1 MNNMEAVITT
11 IILLC
16 TGLLFLLNA
25 RYIRRNILFSVYV
38 PDSKRNDSKV
48 RNIAQTYKRNVFIIS
63 ILFAVIHLL
72 LMTIL
77 QSELQFIL
85 FTILIFLL
93 IIAMIWIYR
102 SAFNQM
108 RTLKEK
114 EDWMADIKMYK
125 AVDTSLMDEENSTTS
140 YFYMIQFVMLMAAV
154 IYVAMNYHTIP
165 DTIAT
170 HWGLN
175 GVPDDWSDKN
185 IITVF
190 FPSGIALFMIFVL
203 WGSSKGL
210 SLYQSNVSPANKEAS
225 KKYATDTKRNNEMLL
240 HVISFIM
247 TILFIFI
254 LVRPVLFGK
263 EYMPPYIMESIIF
276 ISIVVV
282 IFGIVQQISNDKKY
296 RASAAL
302 NDKAPYHNEKNYIW
316 GLFYYN
322 KEDDNVW
329 VPKLSE
335 FGMTLNMARP
345 AAWFIV
351 FMIIV
356 FPIIP
361 IVIMII
367 MT

>member
-1 MNNMEAVITT
+1 MEAVITT
-11 IILLC
+11 IIVLC

-38 PDSKRNDSKV
+38 PDDNRTDNNV
-48 RNIAQTYKRNVFIIS
+48 LNIARTYKRNVLIMS
-63 ILFAVIHLL
+63 ILFAVINLII
-72 LMTIL
+72 MTIL
-77 QSELQFIL
+77 QSELAFIL
-85 FTILIFLL
+85 FTLLLFLL

-108 RTLKEK
+108 RVLKEK
-114 EDWMADIKMYK
+114 EDWMANIKMYK

-140 YFYMIQFVMLMAAV
+140 YFYLIQILMLIAAV
-154 IYVAMNYHTIP
+154 IFVAINYHTIP

-175 GVPDDWSDKN
+175 GVPDDWSDKS

-190 FPSGIALFMIFVL
+190 FPAGMALFMIFVL

-210 SLYQSNVSPANKEAS
+210 SFYQVNVNPANKEAS
-225 KKYATDTKRNNEMLL
+225 KKYAANTKRNNEMLL

-282 IFGIVQQISNDKKY
+282 VFGIVQQISNDKKY

-322 KEDDNVW
+322 KEDENVW
-329 VPKLSE
+329 VPKVSE

-345 AAWFIV
+345 AAWFIA

>member
-1 MNNMEAVITT
+1 MEAVITT
-11 IILLC
+11 IIVLC

-38 PDSKRNDSKV
+38 PDDKRTDNNV
-48 RNIAQTYKRNVFIIS
+48 LNIARTYKRNVFIMS
-63 ILFAVIHLL
+63 IFFAVINLI
-72 LMTIL
+72 LMAIL
-77 QSELQFIL
+77 HSELSFIL
-85 FTILIFLL
+85 FTLLLFLL

-108 RTLKEK
+108 RFLKEK
-114 EDWMADIKMYK
+114 EDWMANINMYK

-140 YFYMIQFVMLMAAV
+140 YFYLIQILMLIAAV
-154 IYVAMNYHTIP
+154 IYVIINYHTIP

-190 FPSGIALFMIFVL
+190 FPAGMALFMIFVL

-210 SLYQSNVSPANKEAS
+210 SFYQVNVNPANKEAS
-225 KKYATDTKRNNEMLL
+225 KKYAANTKRNNEMLL

-282 IFGIVQQISNDKKY
+282 VFGIVQQISNDKKY

-322 KEDDNVW
+322 KEDENVW
-329 VPKLSE
+329 VPKVSE

-345 AAWFIV
+345 AAWFIS

>member
-1 MNNMEAVITT
+1 MESVITT
-11 IILLC
+11 IIVLC

-38 PDSKRNDSKV
+38 PDDNRTNNNV
-48 RNIAQTYKRNVFIIS
+48 LNIARTYKRNVLIMS
-63 ILFAVIHLL
+63 ILFAVINLII
-72 LMTIL
+72 MTIL
-77 QSELQFIL
+77 QSELAFIL
-85 FTILIFLL
+85 FTLLLFLL

-108 RTLKEK
+108 RVLKEK
-114 EDWMADIKMYK
+114 EDWMANIKMYK

-140 YFYMIQFVMLMAAV
+140 YFYLIQILMLIAAV
-154 IYVAMNYHTIP
+154 IFVAINYHTIP

-175 GVPDDWSDKN
+175 GVPDDWSDKS
-185 IITVF
+185 IITIF
-190 FPSGIALFMIFVL
+190 FPAGMALFMIFVL

-210 SLYQSNVSPANKEAS
+210 SFYQVNVNPANKEAS
-225 KKYATDTKRNNEMLL
+225 KKYAANTKRNNEMLL

-282 IFGIVQQISNDKKY
+282 VFGIVQQISNDKKY

-322 KEDDNVW
+322 KEDENVW
-329 VPKLSE
+329 VPKVSE

-345 AAWFIV
+345 AAWFIA

>member
-1 MNNMEAVITT
+1 MEAVITT
-11 IILLC
+11 IIVLC

-38 PDSKRNDSKV
+38 PDDKRTDNNV
-48 RNIAQTYKRNVFIIS
+48 LNIARTYKRNVFIMS
-63 ILFAVIHLL
+63 ILFAVINLII
-72 LMTIL
+72 MMIL
-77 QSELQFIL
+77 QSELAFIL
-85 FTILIFLL
+85 FTLLLFLL

-108 RTLKEK
+108 RFLKEK
-114 EDWMADIKMYK
+114 EDWMANIKMYK

-140 YFYMIQFVMLMAAV
+140 YFYLIQILMLIAAV
-154 IYVAMNYHTIP
+154 IFVAINYHTIP

-175 GVPDDWSDKN
+175 GVPDDWSDKS

-190 FPSGIALFMIFVL
+190 FPAGMALFMIFVL

-210 SLYQSNVSPANKEAS
+210 SFYQVNVNPANKEAS
-225 KKYATDTKRNNEMLL
+225 KKYAANTKRNNEMLL

-282 IFGIVQQISNDKKY
+282 VFGIVQQISNDKKY

-322 KEDDNVW
+322 KEDENVW
-329 VPKLSE
+329 VPKVSE

-345 AAWFIV
+345 AAWFIA
-351 FMIIV
+351 FMIVV

-361 IVIMII
+361 IIIMII

>member
-1 MNNMEAVITT
+1 MESVITT
-11 IILLC
+11 IIVLC

-38 PDSKRNDSKV
+38 PDDKRTDNNV
-48 RNIAQTYKRNVFIIS
+48 LTIARTYKRNVLIMS
-63 ILFAVIHLL
+63 ILFAVINLII
-72 LMTIL
+72 MTIL
-77 QSELQFIL
+77 QSELAFIL
-85 FTILIFLL
+85 FTLLLFLL

-108 RTLKEK
+108 RVLKEK
-114 EDWMADIKMYK
+114 EDWMANIKMYK

-140 YFYMIQFVMLMAAV
+140 YFYLIQILMLIAAV
-154 IYVAMNYHTIP
+154 IFVAINYHTIP

-175 GVPDDWSDKN
+175 GVPDDWSDKS
-185 IITVF
+185 IITIF
-190 FPSGIALFMIFVL
+190 FPAGMALFMIFVL

-210 SLYQSNVSPANKEAS
+210 SFYQVNVNPANKEAS
-225 KKYATDTKRNNEMLL
+225 KKYAANTKRNNEMLL

-282 IFGIVQQISNDKKY
+282 VFGIVQQISNDKKY

-322 KEDDNVW
+322 KEDENVW
-329 VPKLSE
+329 VPKVSE

-345 AAWFIV
+345 AAWFIA

>member
-1 MNNMEAVITT
+1 MEAVITT
-11 IILLC
+11 IIVLC

-38 PDSKRNDSKV
+38 PDDKRTDYNV
-48 RNIAQTYKRNVFIIS
+48 LNIARTYKRNVFIMS
-63 ILFAVIHLL
+63 IFFAVINLI
-72 LMTIL
+72 LMAIL
-77 QSELQFIL
+77 HSELAFIL
-85 FTILIFLL
+85 FTLLLFLL

-108 RTLKEK
+108 RFLKEK
-114 EDWMADIKMYK
+114 EDWMANINMYK

-140 YFYMIQFVMLMAAV
+140 YFYLIQILMLIAAV
-154 IYVAMNYHTIP
+154 IYVVINYHTIP

-190 FPSGIALFMIFVL
+190 FPAGMALFMIFVL

-210 SLYQSNVSPANKEAS
+210 SFYQVNVNPANKEAS
-225 KKYATDTKRNNEMLL
+225 KKYAANTKRNNEMLL

-282 IFGIVQQISNDKKY
+282 VFGIVQQISNDKKY

-322 KEDDNVW
+322 KEDENVW
-329 VPKLSE
+329 VPKVSE

-345 AAWFIV
+345 AAWFIS

>member
-1 MNNMEAVITT
+1 MEAVITT
-11 IILLC
+11 IIVLC

-38 PDSKRNDSKV
+38 PDDKRTDNKV
-48 RNIAQTYKRNVFIIS
+48 LNIACTYKRNVFIMS
-63 ILFAVIHLL
+63 LFFAVINLI

-77 QSELQFIL
+77 QSELEFIL
-85 FTILIFLL
+85 FTLLLFLL

-108 RTLKEK
+108 RFLKEK
-114 EDWMADIKMYK
+114 EDWMANIKMYK

-140 YFYMIQFVMLMAAV
+140 YFYLIQILMLIAAV
-154 IYVAMNYHTIP
+154 IFVAINYHTIP

-185 IITVF
+185 IMTVF
-190 FPSGIALFMIFVL
+190 FPAGMTLFMIFVL

-210 SLYQSNVSPANKEAS
+210 SFYQINVNPANKEAS
-225 KKYATDTKRNNEMLL
+225 KKYAANTKRNNEILL

-282 IFGIVQQISNDKKY
+282 VFGIVQQISNDKKY

-322 KEDDNVW
+322 KADENVW
-329 VPKLSE
+329 VPKVSE

-345 AAWFIV
+345 AAWFIA

>member
-1 MNNMEAVITT
+1 MEAVITT
-11 IILLC
+11 IIVLC

-38 PDSKRNDSKV
+38 PDDNRTDNNV
-48 RNIAQTYKRNVFIIS
+48 LNIARTYKRNVLIMS
-63 ILFAVIHLL
+63 ILFAVINLII
-72 LMTIL
+72 MTIL
-77 QSELQFIL
+77 QSELAFIL
-85 FTILIFLL
+85 FTLLLFLL

-108 RTLKEK
+108 RVLKEK
-114 EDWMADIKMYK
+114 EDWMANIKMYK

-140 YFYMIQFVMLMAAV
+140 YFYLIQILMLIAAV
-154 IYVAMNYHTIP
+154 IFVAINYHTIP

-175 GVPDDWSDKN
+175 GVPDDWSDKS

-190 FPSGIALFMIFVL
+190 FPAGMALFMIFVL

-210 SLYQSNVSPANKEAS
+210 SFYQVNVNPANKEAS
-225 KKYATDTKRNNEMLL
+225 KKYAANTKRNNEMLL

-282 IFGIVQQISNDKKY
+282 VFGIVQQISNDKKY

-322 KEDDNVW
+322 KEDENVW
-329 VPKLSE
+329 VPKVSE

-345 AAWFIV
+345 AAWFIA
-351 FMIIV
+351 FMIIL